1 MIRALYSAASGMVAQ
16 TAKQDVIANNIA
28 NSQTPGF
35 KRLRVV
41 NTSFAAVLENAA
53 TATVTETTTRPA
65 YPSSPVQA
73 AGIQAE
79 TANDTS
85 DGPVVSTG
93 NKLQFAIQG
102 PGTFELGSGDS
113 ARQTRNGSFI
123 IDKDGE
129 LANSDGEK
137 LQGMNG
143 PIKMPPGEW
152 TVTEDGSIVNAKGEL
167 VDQIKISG
175 AQQGKTRIMQGYLE
189 QSNVNIV
196 REMVDMIA
204 NLRSFEANQK
214 VVQSVDQTLDKL
226 INEAGKV

>member
-28 NSQTPGF
+28 NAQTPGF

-41 NTSFAAVLENAA
+41 NTSFAEALDNAA
-53 TATVTETTTRPA
+53 SAIVTEIANRPA
-65 YPSSPVQA
+65 NPPSLIQA
-73 AGIQAE
+73 VGVRAE

-85 DGPVVSTG
+85 DGPVITTG
-93 NKLQFAIQG
+93 NVLQFAIQG
-102 PGTFELGSGDS
+102 PGTFEVGSGDT

-137 LQGMNG
+137 LQGKSG
-143 PIKMPPGEW
+143 AIKLPTAAW
-152 TVTEDGSIVNAKGEL
+152 NVTEDGSIVNAKGEQL
-167 VDQIKISG
+167 DQIKIN
-175 AQQGKTRIMQGYLE
+175 AAEPGKTTVMQGYLE
-189 QSNVNIV
+189 QSNVNII

-214 VVQSVDQTLDKL
+214 VIQSVDQTLDKL
-226 INEAGKV
+226 INEAGRV